1 MTDRGSVEAMST
13 TAVRPL
19 RRAEYDLLVEHGAF
33 AGERI
38 ELLDGELVEVSPQ
51 DARHATMIEA
61 LSDHLLP
68 PLVARARVR
77 IQLPLAAGDLS
88 EPEPDVAIVPR
99 DEPREVHPSRTW
111 HVIEVADSSVRHDLT
126 RKARIYAAAGVP
138 VYWVVDLPGRAVH
151 VHTGP
156 VDGRYT
162 EVVRH
167 GPDDVLDVCGVPV
180 SLAELERGR
189 PPAGEGPGSP
199 P

>member
-1 MTDRGSVEAMST
+1 MSDRGSVEAMST

-33 AGERI
+33 VDERI

-51 DARHATMIEA
+51 DARHAGTIEA
-61 LSDHLLP
+61 LNDRLLP
-68 PLVARARVR
+68 ALVGRARVR

-99 DEPREVHPSRTW
+99 GEPRDVHPSRAL

-126 RKARIYAAAGVP
+126 RKARIYAAAEVP
-138 VYWVVDLPGRAVH
+138 VYWVIDLPARVVH
-151 VHTGP
+151 VHTRP
-156 VDGRYT
+156 AEGRYH
-162 EVVRH
+162 EVVRN

-180 SLAELERGR
+180 SLAGLEG
-189 PPAGEGPGSP
+189 AS
-199 P
+199 